1 MYPFLFLSFY
11 HKTFFFTL
19 LFYIFYKEFYNEQ
32 ASMVID
38 FCKEHKK
45 VFHIKTGTITE

>member
-1 MYPFLFLSFY
+1 MGLVRYNKEVSAY
-11 HKTFFFTL
+11 KN
-19 LFYIFYKEFYNEQ
+19 YKEFYNEQ
-32 ASMVID
+32 ANMVID

>member
-1 MYPFLFLSFY
+1 MMSDTKKSNGRAANDISAY
-11 HKTFFFTL
+11 KN
-19 LFYIFYKEFYNEQ
+19 YKEFYNEQ
-32 ASMVID
+32 ANMVID